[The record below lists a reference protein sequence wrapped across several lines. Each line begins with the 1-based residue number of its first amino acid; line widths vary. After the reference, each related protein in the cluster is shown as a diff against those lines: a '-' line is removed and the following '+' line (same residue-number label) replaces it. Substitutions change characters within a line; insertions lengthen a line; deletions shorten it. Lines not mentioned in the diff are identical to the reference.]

1 MYCKRSCRQRRAE
14 ITTRGKEARAAYAA
28 GVQEGRS
35 VALKENRQAVV
46 AALARF
52 QEFLRVP
59 LENALIAQGRIAGVI
74 ERNGDATAAEIRV
87 DLESGIYSLVEMTEK
102 LLAKT
107 REPVS
112 RSGRLVNTDRPRS
125 RASNQG

>member
-1 MYCKRSCRQRRAE
+1 M
-14 ITTRGKEARAAYAA
+14 
-28 GVQEGRS
+28 
-35 VALKENRQAVV
+35 V